1 MPLKITISIA
11 NLNLSRQRAII
22 RNVQKI
28 LSERAEK
35 INKLISV
42 TDTTEHIIKN
52 ATLTKGLS
60 FGPFDPDTTYPGIIE
75 QVTPNTFR
83 FLESGLYS
91 ITITLRVKIHETNTV
106 TGCEIRPAVSNELV
120 NGDEFSNI
128 FDGGI
133 TTFRINIQVA
143 SDTSKESPFRTYDV
157 QYSAFYNYTG
167 DDNNLC
173 KVFVYGPN
181 DDQYSSCTNRK
192 LDFIYLGN

>member
-11 NLNLSRQRAII
+11 NLKLSRQRAII

-35 INKLISV
+35 INKMISV

-60 FGPFDPDTTYPGIIE
+60 FGPFNPTYPGIIE

-157 QYSAFYNYTG
+157 QYSAYYKYTG
-167 DDNNLC
+167 DDNLF
-173 KVFVYGPN
+173 KVFVFGPN
-181 DDQYSSCTNRK
+181 DDQYSSCTK
-192 LDFIYLGN
+192 KELDLIYLGD

>member
-1 MPLKITISIA
+1 MPFKTTIAIA
-11 NLNLSRQRAII
+11 GFNLNKQRAII
-22 RNVQKI
+22 QNVQKK

-35 INKLISV
+35 LNKLISA
-42 TDTTEHIIKN
+42 TDNTEHIIKN
-52 ATLTKGLS
+52 VTLTKGLS
-60 FGPFDPDTTYPGIIE
+60 FSTFNPTYSGIVE

-91 ITITLRVKIHETNTV
+91 ISITLRIKIHDTNTI

-157 QYSAFYNYTG
+157 QYSAYYKYTG
-167 DDNNLC
+167 DDNLF
-173 KVFVYGPN
+173 KVFVFGPN

-192 LDFIYLGN
+192 LDFIYLGDLGN